1 MSVFRNLDCLSLVV
15 CSNTTLLKL
24 QTVLFLL
31 FSKFC
36 ASKSGVRLI
45 YGCGLYTDVYGIFFF
60 LDVYLSATAQNMDEE
75 GSPPPPSWKTEIQGL
90 FASLKQDLREE
101 IEAKFRVLDGPES
114 NEDESS
120 NGDEESTE
128 VSPALTSCLADYLG
142 DAPKSSF
149 DNLAEEFSTADKTS
163 APVDA
168 KLATLIEE
176 LIKGNLPKA
185 KLEQLVKKYPRPENC
200 KMLVSQ
206 KVNRAIWNQLS
217 PNTKSSDRALQK
229 AQQLFIF
236 SIYATI
242 DELKATLAH
251 SLVLALAGNRELNLR
266 RRESLK
272 LDLNAQFASLCNQTT
287 PITSELFGDDLAQ
300 EIDEVSRA
308 NKLSRKLSSKRSSPR
323 G

>member
-60 LDVYLSATAQNMDEE
+60 FDVYLSATAQNMDEE

-90 FASLKQDLREE
+90 FASLKQDL
-101 IEAKFRVLDGPES
+101 RVLDGPES

-149 DNLAEEFSTADKTS
+149 DTLAEEFSTADKMS

-185 KLEQLVKKYPRPENC
+185 KLEQLVEKYPRPENC

-287 PITSELFGDDLAQ
+287 PIMSELFGDDLAK